1 METSRNKRTR
11 RRCLLNPY
19 IPHLMGKHALIIRS
33 STLIYSF
40 YVWHISP
47 GTLHKHCT
55 LRKSFE
61 LLKIPCVAMFSRYN
75 IISLETLALASSPPR
90 LCKRPQEIAPK
101 KAAVH
106 EWHLC
111 SILLW
116 AWLCSCTDQ
125 QTQHWGQRAKTR
137 YALCSVGEAI
147 LMIVV
152 LHLCNTVHIA
162 WWCAPIAF
170 YSFPFKLTSIVFLIS
185 TDLLTVRKMWYCLD
199 IICDFCSITSTGQ
212 AAKQWT

>member
-1 METSRNKRTR
+1 METSRNKRTQ

-47 GTLHKHCT
+47 GALHKHCT

-61 LLKIPCVAMFSRYN
+61 LLKIPCVAMFSRYK

-90 LCKRPQEIAPK
+90 LCKRPQEIAPQ

-106 EWHLC
+106 GWHLC
-111 SILLW
+111 SILRW

-137 YALCSVGEAI
+137 YAL
-147 LMIVV
+147 
-152 LHLCNTVHIA
+152 
-162 WWCAPIAF
+162 W
-170 YSFPFKLTSIVFLIS
+170 SFFKLIGGSPQKSAMNAWVIPEPTV
-185 TDLLTVRKMWYCLD
+185 LL
-199 IICDFCSITSTGQ
+199 
-212 AAKQWT
+212 